1 MDLTR
6 RIHGRVYE
14 SYDSVLVIRQSCR
27 SLNSSNLYILYQ
39 LVMETMLDS
48 RVNKLHQTP
57 ILKGIGWHSQQHN
70 HLVLKAPQ
78 FLVLYRH
85 KGFPLKWH
93 QENYCQRFIS
103 EVRPGLAQLLSKHFT
118 EGIDQALGLAAMN
131 SWSGMKKTVSTAARG
146 TFQIWRARRNGSK
159 SRKVWLDERD
169 QMAREG
175 TGSAWQIYPPHKHTV
190 RVVECKQWDLPWQH
204 CSGPSSMGPV
214 AWLHGGSWDKGSRK
228 ITMENCDLWV
238 VQ

>member
-131 SWSGMKKTVSTAARG
+131 SWSGMKKLCLQLQEAHSRSEEQEGMVQRAGKCGWMRETKWLEKELARLD
-146 TFQIWRARRNGSK
+146 K
-159 SRKVWLDERD
+159 S
-169 QMAREG
+169 
-175 TGSAWQIYPPHKHTV
+175 IPPPQTYCKGC
-190 RVVECKQWDLPWQH
+190 RV
-204 CSGPSSMGPV
+204 
-214 AWLHGGSWDKGSRK
+214 
-228 ITMENCDLWV
+228 
-238 VQ
+238 